1 LPPLEILLFLQND
14 AKHSIVLHQCHH
26 MPHDD
31 LPSLE
36 DVIAKSFK
44 EMKEGPSEPVPEKT
58 EVSEPQSTSAGT
70 YQAPIH
76 ATVET
81 ASFSMP
87 APSERPPPTMND
99 TTHVV
104 ASASSQIGDD
114 FDVAWGE
121 EE

>member
-1 LPPLEILLFLQND
+1 
-14 AKHSIVLHQCHH
+14 
-26 MPHDD
+26 MPHDDD

-44 EMKEGPSEPVPEKT
+44 EMKEGPAEPVQEKT
-58 EVSEPQSTSAGT
+58 EVHEPQPTSGGS

-81 ASFSMP
+81 ASFSTP
-87 APSERPPPTMND
+87 APSERPPPAKND
-99 TTHVV
+99 TSHVV

>member
-1 LPPLEILLFLQND
+1 
-14 AKHSIVLHQCHH
+14 
-26 MPHDD
+26 MPHDDD

-44 EMKEGPSEPVPEKT
+44 EMKEGPSEPVQEET
-58 EVSEPQSTSAGT
+58 EVSEPQSSSAGS

-87 APSERPPPTMND
+87 PPSERPPPTMND
-99 TTHVV
+99 TSHVV

>member
-1 LPPLEILLFLQND
+1 M
-14 AKHSIVLHQCHH
+14 S
-26 MPHDD
+26 HDD
-31 LPSLE
+31 DVPSLE

-44 EMKEGPSEPVPEKT
+44 EMKEGPAEPVQEKT
-58 EVSEPQSTSAGT
+58 EVNKPQPTSAGS

-81 ASFSMP
+81 ASFSTP

-99 TTHVV
+99 TSHVV
-104 ASASSQIGDD
+104 ASTSSQIGDD